1 MSRPRCFICFKQL
14 MYIKG
19 KPVFATYKDQD
30 GIERKVHREC
40 LKEAKRERDQDRRE
54 QFNYWQRKRHIL

>member
-1 MSRPRCFICFKQL
+1 
-14 MYIKG
+14 
-19 KPVFATYKDQD
+19 
-30 GIERKVHREC
+30 